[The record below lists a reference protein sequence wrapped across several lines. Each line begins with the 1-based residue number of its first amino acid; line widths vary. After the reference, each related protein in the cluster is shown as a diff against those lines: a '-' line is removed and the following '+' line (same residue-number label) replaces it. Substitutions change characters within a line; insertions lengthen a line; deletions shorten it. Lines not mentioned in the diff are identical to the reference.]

1 VTDLSRAQTNLLA
14 VLSVHTHDVH
24 GPALARQLDGPVAGV
39 HRNAASLRQRGLIS
53 KNIDRFGVAYRITQ
67 AGYDA
72 LARAQRPA
80 PPTQPR

>member
-14 VLSVHTHDVH
+14 VLSVHAHDVH
-24 GPALARQLDGPVAGV
+24 GPALAPAGRPVAGV
-39 HRNAASLRQRGLIS
+39 HRTAASLRQRGLIS
-53 KNIDRFGVAYRITQ
+53 KSIDRFGVAYRITQ

-72 LARAQRPA
+72 LAQAQRPA